1 MNKIYKSI
9 FNAAR
14 RCVVCVSEATGSA
27 QGRKGNCV
35 VSDSQSIVKPFNKT
49 VLAVAL
55 GMLSATGALADEVV
69 CAEGD
74 LFCQAKKNVQPRAG
88 YNLTVNEGETK
99 EIIGERLTIASGGSV
114 GVIANKGMLTIRDGA
129 TSNAY
134 GIYYNANGSGSTGT
148 ISNTGT
154 GTLMIQGGTGS
165 VANGIYYNANNGGIA
180 IISNE
185 GEGTLTIQGGTGSNG
200 YGIHH
205 NAYGSGS
212 TAIISNTGTGTLT
225 IQGGSQAEGI
235 GYIANN
241 GGSGIIT
248 NVGEGNLTIQG
259 GRTTNAIYSNGDSP
273 GSVGTISNK
282 GSGTLTIQGG
292 SSSGGNGIFYNASFG
307 GTGIISNDG
316 EGTLTIQS
324 GKHKYAFGISNVA
337 YGAQEQIG
345 SSGSIINGEN
355 GILNI
360 FGNTNVGNYGIR
372 YLATGSVKSLLEN
385 AGVMNLNVNAIG
397 EFISIGTPTSVSV
410 VNKSTGTVNAEAGAI
425 FESTQVET
433 SVDTP
438 IPITIYTPNEGTKVT
453 RLDSYSTEQTA
464 VVNSWKLKDDWY
476 NYSTW
481 EDGGKLVI
489 TDVVAGSAEAQTI
502 IDSFHDRFGTG
513 TTIEF
518 TGTEVSSHWI
528 SSGVGD
534 SSDTPVF
541 SLEHVNELIDNG
553 EIKNGS
559 VVTSEV
565 LSGKSPGSLTIATL
579 VIGDPRDGSDV
590 ISQDIGFKG
599 IVDYFDVR
607 VADGY
612 SLTLVGEQASMA
624 MALRTTESDA
634 TFQLTNRPIIVEGES
649 TLKLG
654 IADLSATQGYFED
667 LTLDESTASLSVENG
682 IFSINYVRGEGQIT
696 VQEKGNLTI
705 GNNASAS
712 VVVNKGILNANTA
725 NTQIGSS
732 ISKISTLGDAD
743 VNYFETFTN
752 EEGGEANFA
761 DVSIAEGSDVKNKAE
776 ATINAGSVVLDG
788 GAVITNFA
796 DGTLNF
802 DSFEMNGTLRNNGTI
817 NVGGEMSL
825 AEGTT
830 TTLAGKVT
838 AGTFSI
844 GRAAKKAQVAS
855 VATMTDPQT
864 VAEITGETYS
874 DVLDLAGGDVFVRKD
889 AILAGIDLKDNIVN
903 SHVTVDVDGT
913 FAFSYN
919 ENQLESALKDL
930 KLDTEGKAL
939 AVLSTDLSFGET
951 GSLTIGTTDAQETVN
966 LGSDALVLL
975 ATDSLHGNAVLNG
988 EGKETLNIKEGAEL
1002 AFTDNAIWGNHYLV
1016 RDFVSM
1022 DAAEN
1027 LTVKDLEGN
1036 VLETHYNDKG
1046 IYVTIGSTNIL
1057 DKDAAFGLSNNIN
1070 AIMDGQQNTASSLAD
1085 IRYLSMAMGAKDGV
1099 KQTNDLE
1106 HLSAQAGVLSEA
1118 YRLTDNAHESII
1130 RHAMSDKYS
1139 NVWVEALAGKGGV
1152 DGASTAYGDTS
1163 YDSDS
1168 YGMIFGL
1175 DGRIGKSIN
1184 VGAAIHYQ
1192 KGDLD
1197 ADSSKTHN
1205 EFKNYGASVYAGTN
1219 FGNLNVTA
1227 GITYAKGD
1235 HEFNQ
1240 VNLGYVEGDTNTE
1253 VFMGGIRASYP
1264 ILVDR
1269 ILITPYAGIEAVHVK
1284 EDGFKATIGGA
1295 EAFDFGSVSETFG
1308 RVPMGVKLSGGN
1320 ARFAGYADI
1329 SVIPQFG
1336 NRDAKQSV
1344 SGVNTKATD
1353 VAKFDYTD
1361 SVLGRVKMGAAYQV
1375 NKSTTLGVSYG
1386 ASMGDVR
1393 DLSHEFSFYAKYR
1406 F

>member
-1 MNKIYKSI
+1 MFKTHQRKAQMNRIYKSI
-9 FNAAR
+9 YNAAR
-14 RCVVCVSEATGSA
+14 RCVVCVSEIQSSRVKSKSE
-27 QGRKGNCV
+27 RKETP
-35 VSDSQSIVKPFNKT
+35 VKPI
-49 VLAVAL
+49 LS
-55 GMLSATGALADEVV
+55 MLSAAVLVAMSSHAMAAPEP
-69 CAEGD
+69 A
-74 LFCQAKKNVQPRAG
+74 
-88 YNLTVNEGETK
+88 NL
-99 EIIGERLTIASGGSV
+99 IQV
-114 GVIANKGMLTIRDGA
+114 G
-129 TSNAY
+129 
-134 GIYYNANGSGSTGT
+134 GIYYQYDADGKCTVYEPYETSKAINWNYTFSDDPEQT
-148 ISNTGT
+148 ILDMRPTDH
-154 GTLMIQGGTGS
+154 TLYNSLADGGTGS
-165 VANGIYYNANNGGIA
+165 LTIKSGMTVTITGGTKTNAYAFENLATNAGSAA
-180 IISNE
+180 IIN
-185 GEGTLTIQGGTGSNG
+185 EGTLTIQGGTGSSAH
-200 YGIHH
+200 GIYI
-205 NAYGSGS
+205 NAD
-212 TAIISNTGTGTLT
+212 
-225 IQGGSQAEGI
+225 
-235 GYIANN
+235 
-241 GGSGIIT
+241 
-248 NVGEGNLTIQG
+248 
-259 GRTTNAIYSNGDSP
+259 GR
-273 GSVGTISNK
+273 GSVGTISNTGT
-282 GSGTLTIQGG
+282 GSLTIKASQESSGIYQIANGG
-292 SSSGGNGIFYNASFG
+292 SDFNTSLDSYGKGKVENLVNGVMNIIGNESHSAIESLSGYTS
-307 GTGIISNDG
+307 
-316 EGTLTIQS
+316 LYQS
-324 GKHKYAFGISNVA
+324 IYPNLMKPTMAVA
-337 YGAQEQIG
+337 AI
-345 SSGSIINGEN
+345 EN
-355 GILNI
+355 
-360 FGNTNVGNYGIR
+360 
-372 YLATGSVKSLLEN
+372 S
-385 AGVMNLNVNAIG
+385 GVMNLNKYAIG
-397 EFISIGTPTSVSV
+397 EFNHIELCVGSRCHSGGVIGRVSQKLEITGGGSFL
-410 VNKSTGTVNAEAGAI
+410 NKSTGTVNAEAGAI
-425 FESTQVET
+425 FESTGQSEITVN
-433 SVDTP
+433 TP

-453 RLDSYSTEQTA
+453 ELDSYGTSETT
-464 VVNSWKLKDDWY
+464 VTTGWKLKDDWY

-502 IDSFHDRFGTG
+502 IDSFQNRFGTG
-513 TTIEF
+513 TAIEF
-518 TGTEVSSHWI
+518 TGTEVNT
-528 SSGVGD
+528 V
-534 SSDTPVF
+534 
-541 SLEHVNELIDNG
+541 SLTREGEAEKPAFTFEHVYELIDTG
-553 EIKNGS
+553 EVKNGS
-559 VVTSEV
+559 VITSEV
-565 LSGKSPGSLTIATL
+565 LTGKVLATQNTLDPMTDTDPVDPGEPGEPEGPDPEEPIGSIRTSLTVADD
-579 VIGDPRDGSDV
+579 GDFN
-590 ISQDIGFKG
+590 IDIGFKG
-599 IVDYFDVR
+599 LTDFRYVFVE
-607 VADGY
+607 DGK
-612 SLTLVGEQASMA
+612 SLTLAGEQAEMTQ
-624 MALRTTESDA
+624 ALSTDWQNP
-634 TFQLTNRPIIVEGES
+634 TFKVVGAAVHVNDNS
-649 TLKLG
+649 TLRLG
-654 IADLSATQGYFED
+654 VAELSATQGKVSGPV
-667 LTLDESTASLSVENG
+667 TLQTNESKLSVENG
-682 IFSINYVRGEGQIT
+682 VFLIEGVVTGEGQIQ
-696 VQEKGNLTI
+696 VQEKGKLKI
-705 GNNASAS
+705 GNSFKANSLS
-712 VVVNKGILNANTA
+712 NKGTFIATSYNTNIGQSSVQTFANETT
-725 NTQIGSS
+725 N
-732 ISKISTLGDAD
+732 D
-743 VNYFETFTN
+743 VNEFVN
-752 EEGGEANFA
+752 DKGGQAYFA
-761 DVSIAEGSDVKNKAE
+761 DVSINEGANVKNKAD
-776 ATINAGSVVLDG
+776 AVMNAGAVVLNG

-802 DSFEMNGTLRNNGTI
+802 NSFEMNGTLRNNGII
-817 NVGGEMSL
+817 NVSDEMSL

-844 GRAAKKAQVAS
+844 GRAAQKAQVAS

-874 DVLDLAGGDVFVRKD
+874 DILDLAGGDVFVRKD

-903 SHVTVDVDGT
+903 SKVTVDTDGT
-913 FAFSYN
+913 FAFSFN

-951 GSLTIGTTDAQETVN
+951 GSLTIGTTDATDTVN

-1036 VLETHYNDKG
+1036 ILETHYNDKG

-1152 DGASTAYGDTS
+1152 DGASTSYGDAS

-1175 DGRIGKSIN
+1175 DGRIGQHIN

-1205 EFKNYGASVYAGTN
+1205 EFKNYGASIYAGTN

-1240 VNLGYVEGDTNTE
+1240 VNLGYVEGETDTE

-1264 ILVDR
+1264 IMVDR

-1295 EAFDFGSVSETFG
+1295 QAFDFGSVSETFG

-1320 ARFAGYADI
+1320 AKFAGYADI

-1353 VAKFDYTD
+1353 VAKFDYAD

-1393 DLSHEFSFYAKYR
+1393 DLSHEFSLNAKYR